1 MPNRDQDQRRSQS
14 SSQQESSMR
23 SNERSN
29 LSDSATDKNK
39 STRQA
44 GRVDESRDSRSWDQ
58 TDRKSS
64 DM

>member
-14 SSQQESSMR
+14 QGQEQNMR